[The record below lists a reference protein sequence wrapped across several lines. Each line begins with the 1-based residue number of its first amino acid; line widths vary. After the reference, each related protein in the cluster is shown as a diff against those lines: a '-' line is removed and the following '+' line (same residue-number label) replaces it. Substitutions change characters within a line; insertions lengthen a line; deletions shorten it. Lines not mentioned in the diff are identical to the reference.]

1 MDINEAFDSLQEAA
15 DADPGQVAEARR
27 RRDLFRDA
35 FAGEAEVIEVVPSGS
50 LARSTQREPIN
61 DVDVILVFDGSEH
74 PGWGQPGDS
83 AEEALKYTG
92 GRINALLGATNG
104 TFAKEVRLARPG
116 NHAVKCFLDD
126 PDDPDAFT
134 VDATPA
140 LRQADGT
147 LRIPE
152 KSSEDW
158 IPTDPE
164 HLIKLVADR
173 QKTWDLFRPLV
184 RVLKLW
190 KDVQDTG
197 LKSLTV
203 EVLALDCLKIKSSR
217 PRALYRFFNA
227 AELAIDQPI
236 QDPAGLCGDIQPDL
250 DVAKARA
257 AIADAAKASWA
268 AISAED
274 QGDTDRAACLWRS
287 IFGDPFP
294 EPEGGCANAD
304 EDEDEESAFGPFGIG
319 TGAGAATGIGIS
331 DPRPV
336 TDAPQG

>member
-1 MDINEAFDSLQEAA
+1 MDLTDAFVELQKTA
-15 DADPGQVAEARR
+15 DADPDEVAEARR

-35 FAGEAEVIEVVPSGS
+35 FDGDADVVEVIPSGS

-61 DVDVILVFDGSEH
+61 DVDVIIIFDATEH
-74 PGWGQPGDS
+74 ANWGQPGPS
-83 AEEALKYTG
+83 AEDALKYTG
-92 GRINALLGATNG
+92 KRVNSLLGATNG

-126 PDDPDAFT
+126 PKDATAFT
-134 VDATPA
+134 VDAMPA

-147 LRIPE
+147 LLVPQ
-152 KSSEDW
+152 KSSEEW
-158 IPTDPE
+158 IRTNPQD
-164 HLIKLVADR
+164 LIQRVASR
-173 QKTWDLFRPLV
+173 QSSWDLFRPLV

-203 EVLALDCLKIKSSR
+203 EVLVLGHLPVESNRAK
-217 PRALYRFFNA
+217 ALYRFFNA
-227 AELAIDQPI
+227 IETAIDRPI
-236 QDPAGLCGDIQPDL
+236 VDPAGECGEIQPGL
-250 DVAKARA
+250 DVEKAKG
-257 AIADAAKASWA
+257 AIAAAAKASWA
-268 AISAED
+268 AVSAQD

-287 IFGDPFP
+287 IFGDAFP
-294 EPEGGCANAD
+294 EPEGGCPDTNDEAAD
-304 EDEDEESAFGPFGIG
+304 SGFGPFGIG
-319 TGAGAATGIGIS
+319 TATGIGIS

>member
-1 MDINEAFDSLQEAA
+1 MDLNAAFDELQKAA
-15 DADPGQVAEARR
+15 DADPGQVAQARR

-35 FAGEAEVIEVVPSGS
+35 FDGEGEVVEVVASGS

-61 DVDVILVFDGSEH
+61 DVDVIIIFDAGEH
-74 PGWGQPGDS
+74 PDWGEPGES
-83 AEEALKYTG
+83 AEDALKYTG
-92 GRINALLGATNG
+92 SRVNTLLGATGG

-134 VDATPA
+134 VDAMPA
-140 LRQADGT
+140 LRLPDGV
-147 LRIPE
+147 LLVPE
-152 KSSEDW
+152 KSSKDW
-158 IPTDPE
+158 IRTDPE
-164 HLIKLVADR
+164 YLIQQVAD
-173 QKTWDLFRPLV
+173 QQQECELFRPLV

-203 EVLALDCLKIKSSR
+203 EVLALSHLPVESGR
-217 PRALYRFFNA
+217 PQALYRFFNA
-227 AELAIDQPI
+227 IETSIENPI
-236 QDPAGLCGDIQPDL
+236 VDPADECGEVQPDL
-250 DVAKARA
+250 DVQEAKK
-257 AIADAAKASWA
+257 AISAAAKASW
-268 AISAED
+268 SAVSAQD

-287 IFGDPFP
+287 VFGDAFP
-294 EPEGGCANAD
+294 EPEGGCPDSGASDN
-304 EDEDEESAFGPFGIG
+304 EESAFGPFGIG
-319 TGAGAATGIGIS
+319 TGIATGIGIS